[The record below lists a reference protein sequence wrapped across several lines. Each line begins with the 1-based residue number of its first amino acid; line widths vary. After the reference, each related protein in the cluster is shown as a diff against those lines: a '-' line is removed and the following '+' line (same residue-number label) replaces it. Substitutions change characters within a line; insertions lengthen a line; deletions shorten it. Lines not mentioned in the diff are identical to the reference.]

1 MTNSEQAS
9 VWAFVASEHT
19 AEPVPD
25 IDLGSTIPRAFF
37 KKLVVPPKS
46 TYTLRAIMTVG
57 TSVADASA
65 VANGAATS
73 TATFEDSWS
82 ESHRRWE
89 ARWQAAFDPADHF
102 FSGCVPTLEL
112 DDAEDESTSAAG
124 VSRVYYASV
133 LSIVSQMRTNLP
145 LMYEK
150 VWPTSQGSNEA
161 LRKGGVVIGGAI
173 TYFWDEALSSQLLAL
188 LEPRGRPPTFNAWF
202 TADLK
207 GKKHNWF
214 DLDCGPDNP
223 IGSVYGPCN
232 FTGVAPHVGSGN
244 NVYPYNIW
252 SYGVNL
258 FSYLSTSSDSKFLS
272 SRAG

>member
-1 MTNSEQAS
+1 LDQAS
-9 VWAFVASEHT
+9 VWAFVGSERSEL
-19 AEPVPD
+19 APE
-25 IDLGSTIPRAFF
+25 IDLGGIIPRAWFR
-37 KKLVVPPKS
+37 KLVVPPKS
-46 TYTLRAIMTVG
+46 TYTFRAIMAVG
-57 TSVADASA
+57 GSVADASA
-65 VANGAATS
+65 LANGAATS
-73 TATFEDSWS
+73 TAAFENSWA
-82 ESHRRWE
+82 ESHSKWE
-89 ARWQAAFDPADHF
+89 ARWQSAFDPTDQF

-112 DDAEDESTSAAG
+112 DGMEAENTSAAG

-133 LSIVSQMRTNLP
+133 LSIVSQLRTNLP
-145 LMYEK
+145 LMYDK
-150 VWPTSQGSNEA
+150 VWPTSQGSSEA

-173 TYFWDEALSSQLLAL
+173 SYFWDEALSSLLLAL
-188 LEPRGRPPTFNAWF
+188 LEPHGRPPTFNAWF

-232 FTGVAPHVGSGN
+232 FTGVAPPVKSGN

-252 SYGVNL
+252 SYGLNL
-258 FSYLSTSSDSKFLS
+258 FNYLSTSSDSRKFLE